1 MLRKKK
7 ELIELIRKYRL
18 GKASLEEIK
27 FLEKYYQYFNKEE
40 KISESLTEYEIKE
53 TRDKIIANIQGSI
66 QQAPVIPLYK
76 RLGFRLAAASVLLIV
91 SFSIYYLSFNKNHQ
105 SPDTNTVVTNHDVAP
120 PAINRATITLANGQ
134 KVYLDSAENGILAT
148 QGNINVKKLED
159 GQIVYNVES
168 SLVNSELVYN
178 TLTNPKGSK
187 VIDITLNDGTK
198 VWLNAGSSLTYPVA
212 FVGNERKVTMSGEA
226 YFEVA
231 TLQLRSGQ
239 KMPFKVKINESAE
252 VEVLGT
258 HFNINAYSDEASINT
273 TLLEGSVRV
282 TANKKNQLLKPGQ
295 QVQVNVNAIKLITD
309 ADVAQAVAWK
319 EGLFSFRNADLATV
333 VRQIARWYDVD
344 VEYHGEI
351 KPKKFGGEIQ
361 RDLNLSEVLEGL
373 KETGIHFRVE
383 GKKLIVLP

>member
-53 TRDKIIANIQGSI
+53 TGDKIIANIQGSI

>member
-231 TLQLRSGQ
+231 TLRLRSGQ

>member
-53 TRDKIIANIQGSI
+53 TGDKIIANIQGSI

-91 SFSIYYLSFNKNHQ
+91 SFSIYLSFNKNHQ
-105 SPDTNTVVTNHDVAP
+105 SPDTNTVVTKHDVAP

-231 TLQLRSGQ
+231 TLRLRSGQ

-273 TLLEGSVRV
+273 TLLEGAVRV
-282 TANKKNQLLKPGQ
+282 TVNKKNQLLKPGQ
-295 QVQVNVNAIKLITD
+295 QAQINANAIKLNTD

-319 EGLFSFRNADLATV
+319 DGLFAFTDADLPTV
-333 VRQIARWYDVD
+333 MRQLARWYDLD
-344 VEYHGEI
+344 VKYEGDIARREFNGKI
-351 KPKKFGGEIQ
+351 GNTLT
-361 RDLNLSEVLEGL
+361 LNQVLSILA
-373 KETGIHFRVE
+373 KTRVNYRIE
-383 GKKLIVLP
+383 SGNKITIMP

>member
-53 TRDKIIANIQGSI
+53 TGDKIIANIQGSI

-105 SPDTNTVVTNHDVAP
+105 SPDTNTVVTKHDVAP

-231 TLQLRSGQ
+231 TLRLRSGQ

>member
-53 TRDKIIANIQGSI
+53 TGDKIIANIQGSI

-231 TLQLRSGQ
+231 TLRLRSGQ